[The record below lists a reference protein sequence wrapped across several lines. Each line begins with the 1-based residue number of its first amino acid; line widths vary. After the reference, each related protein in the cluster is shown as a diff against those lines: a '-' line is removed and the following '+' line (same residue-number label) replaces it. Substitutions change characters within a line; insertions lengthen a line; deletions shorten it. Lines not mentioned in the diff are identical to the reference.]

1 MKIKPAFSQVLGLNL
16 ACKKKKKTYIEI
28 KPGLLS
34 VGISSLD
41 RLSGHA
47 GAPEQEN
54 RPQLEGNNEASS

>member
-1 MKIKPAFSQVLGLNL
+1 MKIKPAFTQVLGLNL
-16 ACKKKKKTYIEI
+16 ACKKKKKHIEI